1 MRARPSAKVAQC
13 QKVPPVLTPSGD
25 GAAVG
30 TIIRVEVEE
39 TPMTKMIVI
48 GAGVMGASVAFRLAQ
63 AGADVT
69 VFEATRIGGGT
80 SGISFA
86 WTNAHKKP
94 PRPYHDLNVGGMKA
108 HAALKDEF
116 GATPWWH
123 GGGSLEWEPERD
135 RVDQRENVEQ
145 LQAWGYAAEWIDVK
159 QVRELEPDINPEVI
173 GDAPVAYFPEEG
185 WLDPVIYT
193 HAMLSAAQ
201 HRHGAKIVCGAKVI
215 DLLMTGDRVSGVQL
229 ADGTQYE
236 AEMVVNC
243 AGRWTNEAVREAGL
257 HLPLAPT
264 VGFLVF
270 TPPVAAGLNR
280 VVRTTVIDAR
290 PDGAGRLMLHW
301 NPTDALLTFDTK
313 ISPSM
318 PEARDLV
325 RRARQLLPSIGEV
338 EPEAVR
344 IAIRPIPGDH
354 LSAIGPV
361 PRTSGYYLAVTHS
374 GVTMSP
380 FLGAAVADEVVRGK
394 QRPELANFRP
404 ARFFN

>member
-1 MRARPSAKVAQC
+1 
-13 QKVPPVLTPSGD
+13 
-25 GAAVG
+25 
-30 TIIRVEVEE
+30 
-39 TPMTKMIVI
+39 MTKMIVI
-48 GAGVMGASVAFRLAQ
+48 GAGVVGASVAFRLAQ

-94 PRPYHDLNVGGMKA
+94 PKPYHDLNVGGMKA
-108 HAALKDEF
+108 HAALTDEF

-123 GGGSLEWEPERD
+123 GGGSLEWELEPD
-135 RVDQRENVEQ
+135 RADQRANVEQ
-145 LQAWGYAAEWIDVK
+145 LQAWGYAAEWIDLK
-159 QVRELEPDINPEVI
+159 QAQELEPDIDPEVI

-185 WLDPVIYT
+185 WLDPVVYA

-201 HRHGAKIVCGAKVI
+201 HRHGAKIVCGAKVV
-215 DLLMTGDRVSGVQL
+215 DLLMTGDRVSGVRL
-229 ADGTQYE
+229 ADGTRYE
-236 AEMVVNC
+236 ADMVVNC

-264 VGFLVF
+264 VGFLAF

-290 PDGAGRLMLHW
+290 PDGAGRLLLHW
-301 NPTDALLTFDTK
+301 NPTDALLTFDSK
-313 ISPSM
+313 LSPSM

-361 PRTSGYYLAVTHS
+361 PRISGYYLAVTHS

-380 FLGAAVADEVVRGK
+380 FLGTAVADEVVRGK
-394 QRPELANFRP
+394 QRPELADFRP